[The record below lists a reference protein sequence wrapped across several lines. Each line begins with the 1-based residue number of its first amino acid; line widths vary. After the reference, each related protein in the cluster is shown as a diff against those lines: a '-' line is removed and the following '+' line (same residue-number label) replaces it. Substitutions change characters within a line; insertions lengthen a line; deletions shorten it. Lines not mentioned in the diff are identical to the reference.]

1 MRHGWSKYVVV
12 AWQPSSNL
20 WINPEN
26 QSHFL
31 WSWSQNSSWEERGGG
46 LEEANCY
53 GTTAEEF
60 CWARDIYEARWISYT
75 TANLPPAEL

>member
-1 MRHGWSKYVVV
+1 MNK
-12 AWQPSSNL
+12 
-20 WINPEN
+20 
-26 QSHFL
+26 
-31 WSWSQNSSWEERGGG
+31 SWKSIPFPLKLKSEFFMGGEGGG